1 MRLKMKYWRQILVG
15 AAVAASIFSFGGCN
29 KNNDGNT
36 SETDSLKRDLI
47 IKNYLKSEYMDVY
60 YYWSDYVPDNVN
72 ASSMSI
78 YDYFDALL
86 YSKDRWSWMMDRD
99 NYITMATGTVS
110 SSFGVSYGQMVK
122 YYGDYDIR
130 VKYVIEGGP
139 MYNAGVRRG
148 WVLDSLGGKEMMSA
162 IRDGTYQTLMST
174 SPQTFTFTDLE
185 GKNHA
190 LKVTAGNF
198 SSKSYFKYCLFTSAD
213 FPGLTSPVGYFNYR
227 SFMEQK
233 LGEMGEAMAYF
244 KKSGIKDLILDL
256 RYNGGGDGE
265 ASQKLADYLAPA
277 SANGDVYAVRS
288 HNALLTKEGWNSES
302 KIARNDTSL
311 NLDHLYIITTS
322 GTASASEV
330 ILNGLKPLMNVTQ
343 VGDTTY
349 GKPNGM
355 YVFFYP
361 GTSEERKE
369 IDSGNYSNLEYCFL
383 PICFYTDNKLGEG
396 HYENGIVPD
405 NYRPDDLCHDFGVD
419 EDNIKACLTHIVTG
433 SFPALP
439 SIKKSASAASG
450 GISRNR
456 AIFDDSKL
464 QPEFG
469 MYILR
474 PDEEQV
480 EALDKS
486 LGK

>member
-1 MRLKMKYWRQILVG
+1 MKYWRQILVG

-185 GKNHA
+185 GKNHVILSSQCQKGRQGA
-190 LKVTAGNF
+190 CADNEREYDRNHRSRVCRPVVVENLDSEDHLEGKHQDYYGAGN
-198 SSKSYFKYCLFTSAD
+198 
-213 FPGLTSPVGYFNYR
+213 R
-227 SFMEQK
+227 E
-233 LGEMGEAMAYF
+233 
-244 KKSGIKDLILDL
+244 
-256 RYNGGGDGE
+256 GG
-265 ASQKLADYLAPA
+265 
-277 SANGDVYAVRS
+277 NV
-288 HNALLTKEGWNSES
+288 NSE
-302 KIARNDTSL
+302 
-311 NLDHLYIITTS
+311 
-322 GTASASEV
+322 
-330 ILNGLKPLMNVTQ
+330 
-343 VGDTTY
+343 
-349 GKPNGM
+349 
-355 YVFFYP
+355 
-361 GTSEERKE
+361 
-369 IDSGNYSNLEYCFL
+369 
-383 PICFYTDNKLGEG
+383 EG
-396 HYENGIVPD
+396 
-405 NYRPDDLCHDFGVD
+405 
-419 EDNIKACLTHIVTG
+419 
-433 SFPALP
+433 
-439 SIKKSASAASG
+439 
-450 GISRNR
+450 
-456 AIFDDSKL
+456 
-464 QPEFG
+464 
-469 MYILR
+469 
-474 PDEEQV
+474 
-480 EALDKS
+480 
-486 LGK
+486 

>member
-1 MRLKMKYWRQILVG
+1 
-15 AAVAASIFSFGGCN
+15 
-29 KNNDGNT
+29 
-36 SETDSLKRDLI
+36 
-47 IKNYLKSEYMDVY
+47 
-60 YYWSDYVPDNVN
+60 
-72 ASSMSI
+72 
-78 YDYFDALL
+78 
-86 YSKDRWSWMMDRD
+86 
-99 NYITMATGTVS
+99 
-110 SSFGVSYGQMVK
+110 
-122 YYGDYDIR
+122 
-130 VKYVIEGGP
+130 
-139 MYNAGVRRG
+139 
-148 WVLDSLGGKEMMSA
+148 
-162 IRDGTYQTLMST
+162 
-174 SPQTFTFTDLE
+174 
-185 GKNHA
+185 
-190 LKVTAGNF
+190 
-198 SSKSYFKYCLFTSAD
+198 
-213 FPGLTSPVGYFNYR
+213 
-227 SFMEQK
+227 MEQK

-405 NYRPDDLCHDFGVD
+405 NYRPDDLCHEARVKNYVFIMLREGVRKFSNVDF
-419 EDNIKACLTHIVTG
+419 
-433 SFPALP
+433 S
-439 SIKKSASAASG
+439 SI
-450 GISRNR
+450 
-456 AIFDDSKL
+456 
-464 QPEFG
+464 
-469 MYILR
+469 M
-474 PDEEQV
+474 
-480 EALDKS
+480 